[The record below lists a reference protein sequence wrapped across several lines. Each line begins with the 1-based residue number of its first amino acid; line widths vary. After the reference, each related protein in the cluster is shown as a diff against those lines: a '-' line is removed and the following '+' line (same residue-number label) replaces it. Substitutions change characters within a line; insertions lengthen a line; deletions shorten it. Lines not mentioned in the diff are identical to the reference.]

1 MKEEIYFI
9 RYWNDFVKFNEYS
22 QVKMY
27 RGDKDHLQL
36 FYQYLVARSNQ
47 ELKEEIK
54 KQTSLLSSK

>member
-1 MKEEIYFI
+1 MKTDLDFQN
-9 RYWNDFVKFNEYS
+9 YWNDFVKFNEYS

-47 ELKEEIK
+47 ELKDEIK
-54 KQTSLLSSK
+54 KQTGLLSSK